1 MAATQVSEQFM
12 QQITMIR
19 PLPEVVMGIDN
30 RYFRLKNWLCRSR
43 GEPGIVRR
51 MAASKSGG
59 LS

>member
-1 MAATQVSEQFM
+1 M

-30 RYFRLKNWLCRSR
+30 RYFRLKNWLCGSR